1 MSHINTTHHDTIETS
16 TKKKKKQEK
25 RKKQEKKTRKTTTN
39 LYLKFFLE
47 KQLPLGIILLHVILE
62 TFSCYVPAGFKWHVQ
77 WVFKLGVL
85 LLHLYP
91 TIRVQ
96 HVVRIQSPFWH
107 GGSAAP
113 RAVLAPLVL
122 LVEQASHDEGDHYGA
137 HHDGQNH
144 QDDREGHC

>member
-96 HVVRIQSPFWH
+96 HVVRIQSPF
-107 GGSAAP
+107 
-113 RAVLAPLVL
+113 
-122 LVEQASHDEGDHYGA
+122 
-137 HHDGQNH
+137 
-144 QDDREGHC
+144 